1 MLKEVY
7 VLYSDFVLK
16 NPFYENDMPI
26 HCDKFDR
33 CALYGSIS
41 WCVFI
46 LPIVCSMWRR
56 MRPAQP
62 AEPWMA
68 MQGSL
73 LTPGGSAATSSN
85 SASAPS
91 APPVG
96 GRRSVFTRMRSGLR
110 SAFNLRQPRDGGPV
124 EGDAALH
131 ATLQA
136 ERQRWAAERQMLLTD
151 CTVIRAEAQVLTER
165 LDGWSSL
172 VRDLFFYGGLHDRVD
187 AITHFL
193 CARLRESVGEIDG
206 VSEVE
211 VSQLRPPP

>member
-1 MLKEVY
+1 
-7 VLYSDFVLK
+7 
-16 NPFYENDMPI
+16 
-26 HCDKFDR
+26 
-33 CALYGSIS
+33 
-41 WCVFI
+41 
-46 LPIVCSMWRR
+46 MWR
-56 MRPAQP
+56 MLRPTPP

-73 LTPGGSAATSSN
+73 LTPEGSVATPTSST
-85 SASAPS
+85 SASAQP
-91 APPVG
+91 APPAG

-110 SAFNLRQPRDGGPV
+110 SALNLRRPRDGGGLV
-124 EGDAALH
+124 EGNAALH

-151 CTVIRAEAQVLTER
+151 CTTIRAEAQALNER

-187 AITHFL
+187 HITHFL

-211 VSQLRPPP
+211 VSCYG